1 VIDKDHFFYIR
12 RYGFCYQDTTR
23 SIRLDENVTRM
34 FHVVDDSYY
43 IDDKG
48 MDRVYVYD
56 NFVSLCNVDGRKS
69 IVYSVD
75 DTKTK
80 WIDCPGDESPKIRII
95 QVTKNWY
102 YIELVEKMW

>member
-1 VIDKDHFFYIR
+1 MIDKDHFFYIR

-48 MDRVYVYD
+48 VDRVYV
-56 NFVSLCNVDGRKS
+56 
-69 IVYSVD
+69 
-75 DTKTK
+75 
-80 WIDCPGDESPKIRII
+80 
-95 QVTKNWY
+95 
-102 YIELVEKMW
+102 